1 MPSVKDKPQLG
12 RQTHLPLSR
21 AFKISM
27 NSLKIRFGRSVITA
41 GGVFLGI
48 AFLSTVLTQSLMKWP
63 LPEKIDAGYVYI
75 DGEVVASGEQDVW
88 RRVPLAEA
96 LAAGIPQEVIDKVDP
111 GEESVNLREIVQGRL
126 DALHADETVKKMKS
140 YHAALLKVNKKYYS
154 DEYKDKDI
162 TLKDAEKA
170 GIPKSVAKRLAG
182 EGKAFKGSALMD
194 ARDQYPNRIKI
205 WETKATRV
213 ALFKEADVDSAEF
226 KKLASSHAIT
236 LADVLKDAQTM
247 PNQAV
252 QKNVKAGQENA
263 AAKADWKEIMIVNEN
278 GRKDMLNLT
287 PGHVDAATIKMGSGD
302 YIFVPDKNSR
312 YRTYWLVVM
321 SLLVCA
327 VGITN
332 SMLMAVTERF
342 KEIGTMKCLGALD
355 RFVVTLLVMESGM
368 MGIVASVM
376 GWLVGFVL
384 MVVMAGYS
392 KGWEVV
398 GNMDGLG
405 IVITLLASIGV
416 GFALT
421 MAATIA
427 PALRA
432 ANMPAAMALRTEI

>member
-21 AFKISM
+21 AFKISL

-63 LPEKIDAGYVYI
+63 LPEKVDAGYAKI
-75 DGEVVASGEQDVW
+75 DGEVVAPGIQDVW
-88 RRVPLAEA
+88 KRVPIAEA
-96 LAAGIPQEVIDKVDP
+96 LAAGIPQDVIDRVDP
-111 GEESVNLREIVQGRL
+111 GQKSVNLREVVQGRL
-126 DALHADETVKKMKS
+126 DAFHADKIQKRMS
-140 YHAALLKVNKKYYS
+140 SYYS
-154 DEYKDKDI
+154 ALQKVDKKFFGDEYKDKDI
-162 TLKDAEKA
+162 TFDDAEKA
-170 GIPKSVAKRLAG
+170 GIPASVAIRLAG
-182 EGKAFKGSALMD
+182 EGKTFKGSALKD

-205 WETKATRV
+205 WEFKAKRD
-213 ALFKEADVDSAEF
+213 ALFKKADVDSKAF
-226 KKLASSHAIT
+226 KELGSSHAIT
-236 LADVLKDAQTM
+236 LADILREAQTM
-247 PNQAV
+247 PNQAAQKSV
-252 QKNVKAGQENA
+252 KADKKNV

-278 GRKDMLNLT
+278 GRKDMLDLT
-287 PGHVDAATIKMGSGD
+287 PGHVSAASIKLGNGD

-312 YRTYWLVVM
+312 YRTIWLVVM

-355 RFVVTLLVMESGM
+355 RFVVTLLVLESGM

-384 MVVMAGYS
+384 MIVMAGSS
-392 KGWEVV
+392 KGWIVV
-398 GNMDGLG
+398 TNMDGLG
-405 IVITLLASIGV
+405 VMITLFVSIGV
-416 GFALT
+416 GLFLT
-421 MAATIA
+421 LAATIA
-427 PALRA
+427 PAWRA